1 MDKKQEFTRGNL
13 QEDAPKRIERKNHRR
28 RLRYLLGVVLG
39 VLVIVLAAVLWDSTA
54 FDGLR
59 RAVIYASAEKDEKGC
74 AKLYTYSSERD
85 GCYAS
90 LRGSLIQ
97 ATPRRIV
104 LLGED
109 GQLRYNAD
117 VKFQRS
123 AVVSNGDLAAVYDI
137 GGTEIHLLND
147 RGLVG
152 LLLADGEIFSCTM
165 NHKGVLA
172 VTTNKS
178 GYKAAV
184 TVYSAVGEKLF
195 AFHSSDRFLMTAA
208 VDRSGRQMAA
218 VTLGQ
223 SEGVFSSSLVVY
235 ALDSTQPLL
244 DEPLSGSAVYDLAMV
259 GKRWCA
265 VGEDGLYLIGEE
277 RKEATAVFYDFEGAY
292 LRRCS
297 MEGDGFVALLLGRYK
312 SGTQTRLVTV
322 DEEGIQLAILD
333 VDKEVLSLT
342 SAGKY
347 TAVLYSDELVIYDKY
362 LEVCARLEELNNA
375 KLVLMRADGS
385 AVLVGSD
392 TASLYLP

>member
-1 MDKKQEFTRGNL
+1 MDKKQEFTRGNP
-13 QEDAPKRIERKNHRR
+13 QEETPKRIAKKNHRR
-28 RLRYLLGVVLG
+28 RLRCLLGVVLG

-109 GQLRYNAD
+109 GQTRYNAD
-117 VKFQRS
+117 VKFHRS
-123 AVVSNGDLAAVYDI
+123 AVVSNGTLAAVYDI

-152 LLLADGEIFSCTM
+152 LLTADGEIFSCTI

-184 TVYSAVGEKLF
+184 TVYRPDGEKLF

-208 VDRSGRQMAA
+208 VDRSGSQMAA

-223 SEGVFSSSLVVY
+223 SEGVFSSNLVVY
-235 ALDSTQPLL
+235 ALESTEPVL
-244 DEPLSGSAVYDLAMV
+244 DQRLTGSAVYDLGIV
-259 GKRWCA
+259 GRHWCA
-265 VGEDGLYLIGEE
+265 VGEDGLHLISAGKRE
-277 RKEATAVFYDFEGAY
+277 TTTVFYDFEGAY

-297 MEGDGFVALLLGRYK
+297 MEGDDFVALLLGRYK

-322 DEEGIQLAILD
+322 DEEGAQLAILD
-333 VDKEVLSLT
+333 VEKEVLSLT

-347 TAVLYSDELVIYDKY
+347 TAVLYSDELVIYDRY
-362 LEVCARLEELNNA
+362 LEVCARLEGMNSA

-392 TASLYLP
+392 SASLYLP